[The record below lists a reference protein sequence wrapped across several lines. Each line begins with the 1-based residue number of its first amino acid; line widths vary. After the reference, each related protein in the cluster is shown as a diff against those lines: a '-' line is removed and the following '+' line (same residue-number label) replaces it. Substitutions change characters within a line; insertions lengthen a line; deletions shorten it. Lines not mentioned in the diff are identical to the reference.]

1 MPRSAGLASA
11 LLVATAVAASAGV
24 DAADEPDRKRLTATR
39 ISERPTIDGRLDEP
53 LWETAGRIDDFLQ
66 IRPQDGE
73 PGSERTE
80 IYVAYDKDNLYIG
93 AKLWDKGDAG
103 GITANILRQGSSL
116 AEDDRVAVILD
127 PSNTG
132 RGGYRFEVN
141 LNGVRNDMLYQGTQF
156 SSDWT
161 VIWQTASSRTD
172 YGWSAE
178 IAIPFKTLPFDRQA
192 DAWGFNVSRAIR
204 RKGEEMIWVSRN
216 RTWNPSI
223 VGALEGLRDVDQ
235 GKGLD
240 VVPSLGVTQREVFG
254 ANASKDSE
262 VDPSLD
268 VYYRVTPSLNAS
280 LTVNTDFSAT
290 EVDDRQVN
298 LTRFNLFFPEKR
310 DFFLNDSD
318 LFEFGRIGINGY
330 LTNVR
335 SISRASQE
343 SGRPFFSRKLGLS
356 ALGTPVDIN
365 VGGKLSGRVG
375 RWRVGLLSIRQDEFD
390 PPASPVANPIAIEAS
405 TVGVARIAADVLA
418 ESSLGM
424 IATAGNPQANS
435 GNSLFGFD
443 FLYLN
448 SRLPG
453 GRSLEAEA
461 WYQQSQSP
469 DVGGARG
476 DEDNAAW
483 GIGMRM
489 PNTEGLRFGVGVK
502 ELQAN
507 FRPALG
513 FVSRQGVR
521 DYSADVGVTKLVRGD
536 LIQSV
541 FAGVDAQ
548 RIDNLGG
555 STQTQIITLRPLEL
569 ETRQRDALRFF
580 YGIYEEAIG
589 LPFTIYQD
597 VNRRIVIPTGRYRYQ
612 DYGFDFFPAVQRR
625 ISGRVSVRHGDF
637 YTGERLSL
645 GAEVSWKQSRH
656 FTLRLAY
663 DVNDIDLP
671 QGEFSTRILRTTAE
685 FAFNSRLFWINLM
698 QYDNVSEIVGLQSR
712 LQWIPKAGQ
721 EVFLVANRSL
731 QDIDKDGK
739 FRSATAEYGARVS
752 YTWRF

>member
-1 MPRSAGLASA
+1 MPRPAPLASA
-11 LLVATAVAASAGV
+11 LLAATAVATSAGI

-39 ISERPTIDGRLDEP
+39 IDEALVIDGRLDEP
-53 LWETAGRIDDFLQ
+53 LWASAGMIDDFLQ
-66 IRPQDGE
+66 IRPRDGE
-73 PGSERTE
+73 PGTERTE
-80 IYVAYDKDNLYIG
+80 VYVTYDKDNLYIG
-93 AKLWDKGDAG
+93 AKLWDKGEDG

-116 AEDDRVAVILD
+116 AEDDRLAIILD

-156 SSDWT
+156 SADWT
-161 VIWQTASSRTD
+161 VIWQTASARTD
-172 YGWSAE
+172 YGWSTE

-235 GKGLD
+235 GLGLD
-240 VVPSLGVTQREVFG
+240 VVPSVGMTQRQSYG
-254 ANASKDSE
+254 ADPDKDTE
-262 VDPSLD
+262 FDPSLD

-280 LTVNTDFSAT
+280 LTINTDFSAT

-298 LTRFNLFFPEKR
+298 LTRFSLFFPEKR

-318 LFEFGRIGINGY
+318 VFEFGRIGTNSY
-330 LTNVR
+330 LTNAR
-335 SISRASQE
+335 SVSRASQE
-343 SGRPFFSRKLGLS
+343 SGRPFFSRRLGLS
-356 ALGTPVDIN
+356 ALGTPVDIDY
-365 VGGKLSGRVG
+365 GGKLSGRIG
-375 RWRVGLLSIRQDEFD
+375 RWRIGLLSIRQDEFD
-390 PPASPVANPIAIEAS
+390 PPTGASVDAS

-418 ESSLGM
+418 ESSVGM
-424 IATAGNPQANS
+424 IATAGNPQSNS

-443 FLYLN
+443 FLYAN

-453 GRSLEAEA
+453 NRVLEAEG

-469 DVGGARG
+469 DVGSARG

-483 GIGMRM
+483 GVGVRM
-489 PNTEGLRFGVGVK
+489 PNTQGLRFNFGLK

-521 DYSADVGVTKLVRGD
+521 DYSADVGWTKLVRGN
-536 LIQSV
+536 LVQSV
-541 FAGVDAQ
+541 FAGVDGQ
-548 RIDNLGG
+548 RIDNIDG
-555 STQTQIITLRPLEL
+555 STQTQIITLRPLEI
-569 ETRQRDALRFF
+569 ESRARDTLRFF
-580 YGIYEEAIG
+580 YGFNEEAIG
-589 LPFTIYQD
+589 VPFTIYTD
-597 VNRRIVIPTGRYRYQ
+597 INRRIVIPVGRYRYD
-612 DYGFDFFPAVQRR
+612 DYGFDFLPGVQRR
-625 ISGRVSVRHGDF
+625 ISGRISVRHGDF
-637 YTGERLSL
+637 YTGERLAL
-645 GAEVSWKQSRH
+645 GGEVSWKQSRNV
-656 FTLRLAY
+656 TLRLAY

-671 QGEFSTRILRTTAE
+671 QGEFSTRIFRTTVE
-685 FAFNSRLFWINLM
+685 VAFSSRLFWINLM
-698 QYDNVSEIVGLQSR
+698 QYDNVSEIIGLQSR

-721 EVFLVANRSL
+721 EFFIVANRSL
-731 QDIDKDGK
+731 QDLDKDGT
-739 FRSATAEYGARVS
+739 FRSLTAEYAVRAS